1 MQDAD
6 LKELYQWS
14 PKILEKLQSLPML
27 RDVTTDQQVAGMT
40 ATLTIDRDQAA
51 RFGVQPQVI
60 DDTLYDA
67 FGQRQITQY
76 FSQVNS
82 YHLILEVMPGQAS
95 DVETFNKL
103 YVKSSTGQAVPL
115 SAFVKWSTVPVQ
127 PLSISHQSQ
136 FPAVTISFN
145 LAHGAALGR
154 GGRRHQRGHARDGRA
169 DHGAAAPSR
178 APRRRSSPRC
188 PPSPT

>member
-1 MQDAD
+1 
-6 LKELYQWS
+6 
-14 PKILEKLQSLPML
+14 ML
-27 RDVTTDQQVAGMT
+27 RDVDHRPADGGTT

-82 YHLILEVMPGQAS
+82 YHLILEVMPDQVG
-95 DVETFNKL
+95 DVETLNKL

-115 SAFVKWSTVPVQ
+115 STFVQVDAPCRCSRCRSATRA
-127 PLSISHQSQ
+127 SS
-136 FPAVTISFN
+136 
-145 LAHGAALGR
+145 
-154 GGRRHQRGHARDGRA
+154 RR
-169 DHGAAAPSR
+169 
-178 APRRRSSPRC
+178 
-188 PPSPT
+188 